1 VEPGSTQIAPGN
13 PKQAAP
19 GELEL
24 VRKFVNTRDVEEG
37 IDELDTPKALRR
49 WLSSQGFKSK
59 APRPTEADVRRAIA
73 LRESLRALLLANNGE
88 RVDRRAVETLNAI
101 SDDLRLQVRFAP
113 EGGSA
118 LEPAGTGVDAALGVL
133 LGIVFRSTAE
143 GTWPRLK
150 ACRFDTCQWAFFD
163 HSKNRSGTW
172 CSMAVCGN
180 RSKARAYRERHRADA
195 SA

>member
-1 VEPGSTQIAPGN
+1 VDAGSRQIAPGD
-13 PKQAAP
+13 PRQAAP

-37 IDELDTPKALRR
+37 IDELDTPEALRR
-49 WLSSQGFKSK
+49 WLSKEGFQSSG
-59 APRPTEADVRRAIA
+59 PRPTDADVRRAIA
-73 LRESLRALLLANNGE
+73 MRESLRALLLANNGE
-88 RVDRRAVETLNAI
+88 PLDARAVETLNAI
-101 SDDLRLQVRFAP
+101 SDDLRLLVRFAP

-118 LEPAGTGVDAALGVL
+118 LEPAGRGVDAALGVL
-133 LGIVFRSTAE
+133 LGIVLRSTAE

-150 ACRFDTCQWAFFD
+150 ACRYDTCQWAFFD

-180 RSKARAYRERHRADA
+180 RSKARAYRRRHSGDPA
-195 SA
+195 